1 MLCVSLSPF
10 IHLSYFLFLSFYV
23 SVYHPASI
31 SFYLSMLSGDPGSIS
46 GSGRSPGEGNG
57 HPLQDCCLGRGAL
70 PGYSPWSCKR
80 IGHNWVS
87 NSSIY
92 TSVTYLSNLP
102 TYIYPSIMHIS
113 NHVFLSLSFHP
124 SIHHLSS
131 LFTSFIIY
139 LYLPTYRQV
148 SITYLPLINKW
159 VTNTSI
165 YTSMTYLSN
174 LPTYIYPTIM
184 HISSFS
190 FLPYIYPSIIYSNCL
205 PHLSSIY
212 IDPPT
217 DMYPSPMYH
226 LSSYSFL
233 TLKQIASCWRSLLS
247 LTIQL

>member
-80 IGHNWVS
+80 IGH
-87 NSSIY
+87 
-92 TSVTYLSNLP
+92 
-102 TYIYPSIMHIS
+102 
-113 NHVFLSLSFHP
+113 
-124 SIHHLSS
+124 
-131 LFTSFIIY
+131 
-139 LYLPTYRQV
+139 
-148 SITYLPLINKW
+148 KW

-190 FLPYIYPSIIYSNCL
+190 FLPYIYPSIIYSNCS